1 MSRCSTTS
9 SQSRTS
15 TTTPDLLDFVEA
27 PGRFMEPNA
36 GTIVVKTPRFVLIA
50 GADGVWAAV
59 EAIRLQDGQAPDAVA
74 EVRELLAPTGGR
86 VVSWWL
92 TDRATPEDVEEQLL
106 AAGLEVVADDYRL
119 DGLLATAPPPD
130 GPPEIEVRPATTAE
144 EWAALRELQDGV
156 FDNPP
161 DRRPTR
167 EQLLAEFP
175 KTRAILFGAFLDGDL
190 VGAGAASPSSQGMLL
205 WGGSVRA
212 DARGRGCYRA
222 LVRARW
228 DEAVR
233 RGTPALTVSANDKSG
248 PVLRRLGFESVL
260 EFRRL
265 EDVTS
270 AA

>member
-1 MSRCSTTS
+1 MAQEIESE
-9 SQSRTS
+9 
-15 TTTPDLLDFVEA
+15 LVDFVEA
-27 PGRFMEPNA
+27 PGRFMEPTA
-36 GTIVVKTPRFVLIA
+36 GALVAKTPRFVVV
-50 GADGVWAAV
+50 GGTDGVWASV
-59 EAIRLQDGQAPDAVA
+59 QGIRLRDGEAAEAVA
-74 EVRELLAPTGGR
+74 RVRELLPPSGTR

-92 TDRATPEDVEEQLL
+92 SERATPSDVEEQLL

-119 DGLLATAPPPD
+119 GGLLARTPPPA
-130 GPPEIEVRPATTAE
+130 GPPEVETRLATTAE
-144 EWAALRELQDGV
+144 EWAAIRELQDSV

-161 DRRPTR
+161 ERRPTR

-175 KTRAILFGAFLDGDL
+175 TTNAALFGAWLDGEL
-190 VGAGAASPSSQGMLL
+190 VGAGAASPSSRGMLL

-228 DEAVR
+228 DDADR

-248 PVLRRLGFESVL
+248 PVLSRLGFEKVL

-265 EDVTS
+265 EDVLSTS
-270 AA
+270 